1 MKNMSK
7 FSIKTCA
14 TINIPESFRKDLLE
28 LCVMAEEDYR
38 LDFCNI
44 LDTIIEAPANVDT
57 WCNHD
62 SSIAINFYKDEK

>member
-1 MKNMSK
+1 MGK

-14 TINIPESFRKDLLE
+14 TVNIPESFRKDLLE
-28 LCVMAEEDYR
+28 LCTMAEEDYR
-38 LDFCNI
+38 SDFCNL
-44 LDTIIEAPANVDT
+44 LDTMIEAPAHVDT